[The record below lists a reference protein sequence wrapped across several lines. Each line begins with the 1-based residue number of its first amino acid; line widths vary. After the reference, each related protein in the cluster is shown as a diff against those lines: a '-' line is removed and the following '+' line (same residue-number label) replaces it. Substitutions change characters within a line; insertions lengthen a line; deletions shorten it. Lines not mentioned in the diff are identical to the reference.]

1 MSQKIQVLN
10 HIKRHGSI
18 TPMQA
23 FRQYGITCLAERVRD
38 ARDSGHKIATEWVKK
53 NGKRFAKYRMVA

>member
-1 MSQKIQVLN
+1 MSQKDRVIN
-10 HIKRHGSI
+10 HIRRYGSI

-23 FRQYGITCLAERVRD
+23 FKQYGITCLAERVRD

-53 NGKRFAKYRMVA
+53 GKTRYAKYRLAA